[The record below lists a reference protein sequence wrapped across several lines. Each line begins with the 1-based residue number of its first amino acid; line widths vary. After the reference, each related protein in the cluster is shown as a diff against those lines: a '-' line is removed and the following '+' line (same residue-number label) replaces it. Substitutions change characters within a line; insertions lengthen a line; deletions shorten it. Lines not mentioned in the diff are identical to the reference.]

1 MTCKWVAEV
10 KGPPREGSLHFEP
23 WQQGSCPLCLLPS
36 VPCARSDV
44 QITGLWINTFRSYGK
59 WTGCHWPTWL
69 PVGAPGTCCGSSGSG
84 TISDGEAVP
93 RHGTMPIVE
102 ATRPGQAVAV
112 AGDPTDPWP
121 VLRGSPAARECRWSR
136 PPDPGKPWQWQVTP
150 LIHGRC
156 CGGPP
161 QPENAVGRGPPQP
174 VGSGCRSSGSGC
186 RSQRPTQGGVTAL

>member
-1 MTCKWVAEV
+1 MRVSTPKHGWAPEMRCPRLVGLHPPRGDLTCKWVAEV

-84 TISDGEAVP
+84 TISDGRAVP

-112 AGDPTDPWP
+112 AGNPTDPWP
-121 VLRGSPAARECRWSR
+121 VLGGSPAARECRWSR
-136 PPDPGKPWQWQVTP
+136 PPPTSGFRQELVSW
-150 LIHGRC
+150 
-156 CGGPP
+156 
-161 QPENAVGRGPPQP
+161 VGH
-174 VGSGCRSSGSGC
+174 S
-186 RSQRPTQGGVTAL
+186 